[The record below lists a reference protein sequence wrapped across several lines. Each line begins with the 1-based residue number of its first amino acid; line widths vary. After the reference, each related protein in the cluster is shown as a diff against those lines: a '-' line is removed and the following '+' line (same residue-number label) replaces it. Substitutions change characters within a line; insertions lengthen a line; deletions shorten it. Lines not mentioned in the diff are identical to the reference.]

1 MSVGLIMRNAHS
13 RLSLGSP
20 YPLPHFRFSPCYLT
34 CPDSPP
40 RDALCSKWKL
50 SPSLN
55 IQAAGVAVMCQSGK

>member
-1 MSVGLIMRNAHS
+1 MSVGLIMRNSHS
-13 RLSLGSP
+13 CLFLGSP
-20 YPLPHFRFSPCYLT
+20 NPSPHFHFSPCYLT

-55 IQAAGVAVMCQSGK
+55 IQAAGVAVMYQSGK